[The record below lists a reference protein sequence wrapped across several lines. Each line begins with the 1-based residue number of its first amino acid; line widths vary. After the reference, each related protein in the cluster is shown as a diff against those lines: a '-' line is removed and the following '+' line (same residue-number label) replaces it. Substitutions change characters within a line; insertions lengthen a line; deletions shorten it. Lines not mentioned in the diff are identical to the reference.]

1 MSTYTFSLPVL
12 LLAGVLSGQAEA
24 GDAPSP
30 ASPAGLQLAQGSNDS
45 ANPYNSPIRRANPNS
60 RQGSEPATPPVRGPS
75 TAPTPRAPTL
85 ENGGIGNGYPRAQP
99 QPRAIDPGT
108 QRQTPGDGR

>member
-1 MSTYTFSLPVL
+1 MNAYRFSLPVL
-12 LLAGVLSGQAEA
+12 LLAGALAGQAEA
-24 GDAPSP
+24 VDAPLSDRP
-30 ASPAGLQLAQGSNDS
+30 IQIQLAQGSNDT

-75 TAPTPRAPTL
+75 TAPTPRVPTV

-99 QPRAIDPGT
+99 QPRVIDPGT
-108 QRQTPGDGR
+108 QRQNPSDRR